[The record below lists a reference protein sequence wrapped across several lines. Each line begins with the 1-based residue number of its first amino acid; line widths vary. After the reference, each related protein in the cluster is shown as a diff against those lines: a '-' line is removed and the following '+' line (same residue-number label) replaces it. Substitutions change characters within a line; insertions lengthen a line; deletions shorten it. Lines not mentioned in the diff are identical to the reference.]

1 MSSACC
7 MLGIVIDAGDIRVR
21 YLVSTFRFVTKD
33 LPLPCLLRH
42 LLTSSSSSSQLSKV
56 TSPKAFSFGLFFCV
70 SSLSNSNTI
79 TVQNSLKSKPQLKT
93 DFPITDQLFL
103 LYYTSNS
110 IYKVPL
116 TKKNF
121 PTSHHPH
128 TILPHSSSSPLIILT
143 SMLMSTKQSK
153 IF

>member
-33 LPLPCLLRH
+33 LPFPCLLRH
-42 LLTSSSSSSQLSKV
+42 LLTSSSSSFQLSKV

-110 IYKVPL
+110 IYKVPPRHKKTTFQLLITL
-116 TKKNF
+116 T
-121 PTSHHPH
+121 PSCLTLPPHP
-128 TILPHSSSSPLIILT
+128 LSS
-143 SMLMSTKQSK
+143 
-153 IF
+153 